1 MRQNHTWLTIT
12 TKKIQPITQIIFKVT
27 IYHFSAIN
35 VECLLAKNKGN
46 MASTLIL
53 VENLLEPELRV
64 CICINV
70 PLIKKCTEIT
80 KG

>member
-1 MRQNHTWLTIT
+1 MKPRDHGHQFIEQTR
-12 TKKIQPITQIIFKVT
+12 VR
-27 IYHFSAIN
+27 
-35 VECLLAKNKGN
+35 N

-53 VENLLEPELRV
+53 LENLLEPELRV